1 MTKKIFR
8 IVLILFVL
16 FYFCTSYVNAT
27 GINLNLP
34 GTTTDN
40 TQGNAV
46 TNQEVQDNNTQAP
59 TDNTVQNPTSNEQT
73 NQVQNPDNTLT
84 DDNTTYDITPP
95 SSDGTDTLTPSG
107 ISSASESGL
116 GVTNIINIL
125 LITVGVI
132 IIALAIAILIRLKN

>member
-34 GTTTDN
+34 GTT
-40 TQGNAV
+40 
-46 TNQEVQDNNTQAP
+46 